1 MHATKQSFRR
11 TQQDI
16 PQKSSP
22 DIAVGPLC
30 RSSSGGWKV
39 NEWASILE
47 TLPPLL
53 VGVLV
58 GYPTDARLLLLL
70 LVRLLV
76 LPYPLAG
83 ALFLPPSSHLTR
95 AGTALA
101 QAASLRFASLLGV
114 RPMRHFTLCRPTPP
128 RTCAGSKPAYM
139 RGATHPST
147 TAALGRCH
155 QPHTPP
161 TTGLALA
168 PWCAWCAFALA
179 CPRLSSP
186 FPTHL
191 LGVYL
196 AKLCALSLPNYRPSR
211 TPRICHNHGW

>member
-1 MHATKQSFRR
+1 MMES
-11 TQQDI
+11 
-16 PQKSSP
+16 
-22 DIAVGPLC
+22 AVGPLC
-30 RSSSGGWKV
+30 RSNSGGWKV
-39 NEWASILE
+39 NVWASILE

-53 VGVLV
+53 LGVLV

-70 LVRLLV
+70 LARLLV

-139 RGATHPST
+139 RGPTHPST

-168 PWCAWCAFALA
+168 CASRRLVVCLVCLCPPCLCLPPAVVPVSHPPPRRLFGQALCAVPAQLTALA
-179 CPRLSSP
+179 P
-186 FPTHL
+186 
-191 LGVYL
+191 
-196 AKLCALSLPNYRPSR
+196 
-211 TPRICHNHGW
+211 

>member
-1 MHATKQSFRR
+1 M
-11 TQQDI
+11 
-16 PQKSSP
+16 
-22 DIAVGPLC
+22 
-30 RSSSGGWKV
+30 
-39 NEWASILE
+39 
-47 TLPPLL
+47 
-53 VGVLV
+53 
-58 GYPTDARLLLLL
+58 LL

-83 ALFLPPSSHLTR
+83 ALSLPPSSHLTR

-155 QPHTPP
+155 QPHTQQDLPLLVP
-161 TTGLALA
+161 AA
-168 PWCAWCAFALA
+168 AWWCARCAFALA

-196 AKLCALSLPNYRPSR
+196 AKLCALSLPNSQHSLPSVSLVTLPTFVTGQALVRQCGQGQQRRPWATKYGSR
-211 TPRICHNHGW
+211 RKIQPGTS